1 MKQER
6 LKQETEGNGDP
17 SFFRLH
23 PFGLTSRGLIDLQG
37 SARYDSRHSL
47 MKRIAA
53 VLLFAGAVACAATV
67 GYVSIET
74 DSLPD
79 QVYLDATSVPM
90 TVAPVVVEALPGK
103 HFVSLFPPKTVYKA
117 ASEEAPEQFWD
128 RLRKLGAIPEQ
139 PGLISTYEAG
149 SVRVGTEWIYVAPE
163 DTVKVKLSHAQVLK
177 TYRHDTGCV
186 MGTFIGWT
194 IAIGATM
201 VLAIIFSR
209 INT

>member
-1 MKQER
+1 M
-6 LKQETEGNGDP
+6 T
-17 SFFRLH
+17 
-23 PFGLTSRGLIDLQG
+23 
-37 SARYDSRHSL
+37 
-47 MKRIAA
+47 RIAA
-53 VLLFAGAVACAATV
+53 VFLCAVAVACAATV

-90 TVAPVVVEALPGK
+90 TVSPVVVEALPGK
-103 HFVSLFPPKTVYKA
+103 HFVSLFPPKTVYRA
-117 ASEEAPEQFWD
+117 AVDEAPEQFWD
-128 RLRKLGAIPEQ
+128 RLRKLGAIPAQ

-163 DTVKVKLSHAQVLK
+163 DTVKVKLSHADVLR

-186 MGTFIGWT
+186 TGTFIGWT

>member
-1 MKQER
+1 
-6 LKQETEGNGDP
+6 
-17 SFFRLH
+17 
-23 PFGLTSRGLIDLQG
+23 
-37 SARYDSRHSL
+37 
-47 MKRIAA
+47 MKRLAA
-53 VLLFAGAVACAATV
+53 VLLFAVAVACAASV

-103 HFVSLFPPKTVYKA
+103 HFVSLFPPKTVYRA
-117 ASEEAPEQFWD
+117 AYEEAPEHFWD
-128 RLRKLGAIPEQ
+128 KLRKLGAIPDQ

-149 SVRVGTEWIYVAPE
+149 SVRVGTEWVYVTPD
-163 DTVKVKLSHAQVLK
+163 DTVKVKLSHALVLK

-186 MGTFIGWT
+186 ASTFIGWT

-201 VLAIIFSR
+201 VLAIILSR
-209 INT
+209 IGT

>member
-1 MKQER
+1 
-6 LKQETEGNGDP
+6 
-17 SFFRLH
+17 
-23 PFGLTSRGLIDLQG
+23 
-37 SARYDSRHSL
+37 
-47 MKRIAA
+47 MKRFAA
-53 VLLFAGAVACAATV
+53 VLFFAVAVACAATV

-90 TVAPVVVEALPGK
+90 TVSPVVVEALPGK
-103 HFVSLFPPKTVYKA
+103 HFVSLFPPKTVYRA
-117 ASEEAPEQFWD
+117 AYEEAPEQFWD
-128 RLRKLGAIPEQ
+128 KLRKLGAIPDQ

-149 SVRVGTEWIYVAPE
+149 SVRVGTEWVYVAPE
-163 DTVKVKLSHAQVLK
+163 DTVKVKLSHADVLK
-177 TYRHDTGCV
+177 TYRRDTGCV

>member
-6 LKQETEGNGDP
+6 LKQKPVPEVRP
-17 SFFRLH
+17 SSFLLH
-23 PFGLTSRGLIDLQG
+23 PFGIEPSGLFDPK
-37 SARYDSRHSL
+37 SVARYHSRHPV
-47 MKRIAA
+47 MKRLAV
-53 VLLFAGAVACAATV
+53 VLLFAAAVARAVSV

-79 QVYLDATSVPM
+79 LVYLDATSVPM

-103 HFVSLFPPKTVYKA
+103 HFVSLFPPKTVYRA
-117 ASEEAPEQFWD
+117 AVDDAPEQFWD
-128 RLRKLGAIPEQ
+128 KLRKLGAIPDE

-149 SVRVGTEWIYVAPE
+149 SVRVGTEWVYVVPD
-163 DTVKVKLSHAQVLK
+163 DTVKVRLSHAEVLK

-186 MGTFIGWT
+186 ARTFVGWT

>member
-1 MKQER
+1 
-6 LKQETEGNGDP
+6 
-17 SFFRLH
+17 
-23 PFGLTSRGLIDLQG
+23 
-37 SARYDSRHSL
+37 
-47 MKRIAA
+47 MKRVAA
-53 VLLFAGAVACAATV
+53 VVLFAVAVAGAATV

-79 QVYLDATSVPM
+79 LVYLDATSVPM

-103 HFVSLFPPKTVYKA
+103 HFVSLFPPKTVYRA
-117 ASEEAPEQFWD
+117 AYDEAPEQFWD
-128 RLRKLGAIPEQ
+128 KLRKLGAIPEQ
-139 PGLISTYEAG
+139 AGLISTYEAG
-149 SVRVGTEWIYVAPE
+149 SVRVGTEWVYVAPD
-163 DTVKVKLSHAQVLK
+163 DTVKVRLSHADVLK

-186 MGTFIGWT
+186 TGTFIGWT

>member
-1 MKQER
+1 
-6 LKQETEGNGDP
+6 
-17 SFFRLH
+17 
-23 PFGLTSRGLIDLQG
+23 
-37 SARYDSRHSL
+37 

-53 VLLFAGAVACAATV
+53 VLFFAVAVACAATV

-90 TVAPVVVEALPGK
+90 TFAPVVVEALPGK

-117 ASEEAPEQFWD
+117 ASDEAPEQFWD
-128 RLRKLGAIPEQ
+128 KLRKLGAIPDQ
-139 PGLISTYEAG
+139 PGLLSTYEAG
-149 SVRVGTEWIYVAPE
+149 SVRVGTEWVYVVPE
-163 DTVKVKLSHAQVLK
+163 ETTKVKLSHADVLK
-177 TYRHDTGCV
+177 TYRRDSGCV

-194 IAIGATM
+194 LGVGAAM
-201 VLAIIFSR
+201 ILSIIFSR

>member
-1 MKQER
+1 
-6 LKQETEGNGDP
+6 
-17 SFFRLH
+17 
-23 PFGLTSRGLIDLQG
+23 
-37 SARYDSRHSL
+37 
-47 MKRIAA
+47 MKRLAV
-53 VLLFAGAVACAATV
+53 VLLSAVAVACAVSV

-79 QVYLDATSVPM
+79 LVYLDATSVPM

-103 HFVSLFPPKTVYKA
+103 HFVSLFPPKTVYRA
-117 ASEEAPEQFWD
+117 AADEAPEQFWD
-128 RLRKLGAIPEQ
+128 RLRKLGAIPDE

-149 SVRVGTEWIYVAPE
+149 SVRVGTEWVYVVPD
-163 DTVKVKLSHAQVLK
+163 DTVKVRLSHAEVLK

-186 MGTFIGWT
+186 ARTFVGWT

-209 INT
+209 INA

>member
-1 MKQER
+1 
-6 LKQETEGNGDP
+6 
-17 SFFRLH
+17 
-23 PFGLTSRGLIDLQG
+23 
-37 SARYDSRHSL
+37 
-47 MKRIAA
+47 MKRIVCILAFIAA
-53 VLLFAGAVACAATV
+53 AACAATV

-90 TVAPVVVEALPGK
+90 TVAPAVVEALPGK
-103 HFVSLFPPKTVYKA
+103 HFVSLFPPKIVYRA
-117 ASEEAPEQFWD
+117 ASDEAPEQFWD
-128 RLRKLGAIPEQ
+128 KLRKLGAIPDQ

-149 SVRVGTEWIYVAPE
+149 SVRVGTEWIYVAPD
-163 DTVKVKLSHAQVLK
+163 DTVKVKLSHAEVLK

-186 MGTFIGWT
+186 TGTFIGWT

>member
-1 MKQER
+1 
-6 LKQETEGNGDP
+6 
-17 SFFRLH
+17 
-23 PFGLTSRGLIDLQG
+23 
-37 SARYDSRHSL
+37 

-53 VLLFAGAVACAATV
+53 VLLFAVAVACAGTV

-90 TVAPVVVEALPGK
+90 TVSPVVVEAKPGK
-103 HFVSLFPPKTVYKA
+103 HFVSLFPPKTVYRA
-117 ASEEAPEQFWD
+117 AYEEAPEQFWD
-128 RLRKLGAIPEQ
+128 KLRKLGAIPDQ

-149 SVRVGTEWIYVAPE
+149 SVRVGTEWVYVAPD
-163 DTVKVKLSHAQVLK
+163 DTVKVKLSHADVLK

>member
-1 MKQER
+1 
-6 LKQETEGNGDP
+6 
-17 SFFRLH
+17 
-23 PFGLTSRGLIDLQG
+23 
-37 SARYDSRHSL
+37 

-53 VLLFAGAVACAATV
+53 VLVLAGAVACAVTV

-79 QVYLDATSVPM
+79 QVFLDATSVPM
-90 TVAPVVVEALPGK
+90 TSAPVVVEALPGK
-103 HFVSLFPPKTVYKA
+103 HFVSLFPPRTVYKA
-117 ASEEAPEQFWD
+117 AADEAPEQFWD
-128 RLRKLGAIPEQ
+128 KLRKLGAIPEE
-139 PGLISTYEAG
+139 PGLISSYEAG
-149 SVRVGTEWIYVAPE
+149 SVRVGTEWVYVSPD
-163 DTVKVKLSHAQVLK
+163 DTVNVKLSHAEVLK

-186 MGTFIGWT
+186 ARTFVGWT